1 MILDRKTPPQRYT
14 AASIP
19 LMNYSPVQLAGGLPC
34 YMVEGGTEDIVKI
47 DLVFEAGTR
56 YEEKPLSA
64 SICVNMLREGTENYT
79 AEEIAETVDFYGAQ
93 IAPGLS
99 KDRAEVTLLCQ
110 GKHLEKLI
118 DIFTDVFMTPN
129 FPEDK
134 LALYKN
140 RSRSTLAV
148 NLDKVDFQCRLLFS
162 KLMFGGTPYQDRFEL
177 SDYDDIESAD
187 LKKFFD
193 DRFDLTEAYCVISG
207 KNTKDASEL
216 LSEALAKKATHK
228 SPTPSIVEPVEWIYK
243 RGESRDKKPGAV
255 QTAIRMGAPALFRTH
270 DDYPALFIANVAL
283 GGYFGSR
290 LMQNIREEKGYTYGI
305 GSGINSLEQ
314 ASYLSISTQVGADFT
329 QATIDE
335 INKEL
340 LNISTKP
347 LGDDEFELIQHYV
360 TGNFLKQFD
369 GPFAIADR
377 LKAILSNNLPASWYA
392 DFATNIFK
400 LNTEEI
406 LRVAGEYLHPDL
418 FTLAVF
424 GEFEEQTKI

>member
-1 MILDRKTPPQRYT
+1 MILDRKTPPQRYP

-19 LMNYSPVQLAGGLPC
+19 SMEYSPDELAGGLPC

-47 DLVFEAGTR
+47 DLVFKAGTR
-56 YEEKPLSA
+56 YEEKPLAA
-64 SICVNMLREGTENYT
+64 SICVNMLREGTESYT
-79 AEEIAETVDFYGAQ
+79 SEEISETVDFYGAQ
-93 IAPGLS
+93 IGPHLS

-110 GKHLEKLI
+110 GKHLKKLI
-118 DIFTDVFMTPN
+118 DIFTDVFMAPS

-162 KLMFGGTPYQDRFEL
+162 KLMLGGTQYQDRYEL
-177 SDYDDIESAD
+177 KYYDDIEVSD
-187 LKKFFD
+187 LQNFFNN
-193 DRFDLTEAYCVISG
+193 RFNLQEAYCVISG
-207 KNTKDASEL
+207 KNTKQASEL
-216 LSEALAKKATHK
+216 LSEAIAKKPTHK
-228 SPTPSIVEPVEWIYK
+228 NPTPSVIEPIDWIYTP
-243 RGESRDKKPGAV
+243 GESRGKKPEAV

-270 DDYPALFIANVAL
+270 QDYPALYIANVAL

-305 GSGINSLEQ
+305 GSGINVLGEV
-314 ASYLSISTQVGADFT
+314 SYLSISTQVGADFT

-340 LNISTKP
+340 LSISTKP
-347 LGDDEFELIQHYV
+347 LGADEFELIQYFV
-360 TGNFLKQFD
+360 AGNLLNRFD
-369 GPFAIADR
+369 GPFATADQ
-377 LKAILSNNLPASWYA
+377 LKSILSNNLPPSWFT
-392 DFATNIFK
+392 DFTKEIFN
-400 LNTEEI
+400 LTTEEI
-406 LRVAGEYLHPDL
+406 LRVAGEYLRPEL

-424 GEFEEQTKI
+424 GEFEE